1 MNQRFFAPHIR
12 SHLLRSV
19 ALTLLVSSAFGAHAT
34 GPAIFKEADL
44 ALGEQLI
51 KQNNCNQCH
60 ASKVGGD
67 GSAIYKPKGRISEP
81 GLLRGMVEQCNT
93 MLSLQMFPDEVTAV
107 AAVLNRDHYH
117 FSK

>member
-1 MNQRFFAPHIR
+1 MNQPFFTLHTRPN
-12 SHLLRSV
+12 LLRSA
-19 ALTLLVSSAFGAHAT
+19 ALALLLSATTGAQAN
-34 GPAIFKEADL
+34 GPVIFKDADL
-44 ALGEQLI
+44 TLGEQLI
-51 KQNNCNQCH
+51 KQNNCSQCH

-67 GSAIYKPKGRISEP
+67 GSAIYQPKGRINEP